1 MAFKKGQSGNPGG
14 RPKETAEVRQLA
26 RAYTETAIK
35 RLSEWMQSDNPK
47 ASVAACV
54 AILNRGHGMPHQSV
68 TTTVRDVRHLT
79 DSELIAYLS
88 EHSGEGI
95 AQPEGHST
103 LTH

>member
-1 MAFKKGQSGNPGG
+1 MAFKKGHSGNPGG

-35 RLSEWMQSDNPK
+35 RLAEWMQSDNPK

-68 TTTVRDVRHLT
+68 TTTIRDVRQLS
-79 DSELIAYLS
+79 DAELIALIS
-88 EHSGEGI
+88 EGSGAGI
-95 AQPEGHST
+95 AQSEGDSQ